1 MARHDALTDLPNRV
15 QFREQIEDSL
25 KRVRRGERVAVLCLD
40 LDHFKAVND
49 TLGHPVG
56 DALLQSV
63 ADRLRLSMRELDR
76 IARLGGDEFAIV
88 EVGSPQPEG
97 ATALARRVI
106 EALSE
111 PYDIEG
117 HHVVTGI
124 SIGVAVA
131 PTDGVDA
138 DQLLKNAD
146 IALYRAKSD
155 GRGTYRFF
163 EPEMDARMQA
173 RRALELDLRQALVKD
188 EFALFYQPIVN
199 VGSNTI
205 TGCEALLRW
214 PHPRRGMVMPADFI
228 PLAEEIGLIV
238 PIGEWV
244 LRRACRDAAAWPDGT
259 KVAVNLSPAQFRS
272 KNLLAAVTDALAAS
286 GLAPHRLEIE
296 ITEGVLLVDQNSTLA
311 LLHELRHLGVTI
323 AMDDFGTGYSS
334 LSYLRSFPFD
344 RIKIDGSFIHAI
356 SDEESSLAIIR
367 AVTGLSASL
376 GIETTAEGV
385 ETDRQ
390 LEHIR
395 AEGCTDVQGFLF
407 SDARPANEVREL
419 LRAPQGQAVAAE

>member
-1 MARHDALTDLPNRV
+1 V
-15 QFREQIEDSL
+15 
-25 KRVRRGERVAVLCLD
+25 
-40 LDHFKAVND
+40 
-49 TLGHPVG
+49 
-56 DALLQSV
+56 
-63 ADRLRLSMRELDR
+63 
-76 IARLGGDEFAIV
+76 
-88 EVGSPQPEG
+88 
-97 ATALARRVI
+97 LARRVI
-106 EALSE
+106 DALGE
-111 PYDIEG
+111 PYDIDG

-131 PTDGVDA
+131 PTDGTDA

-173 RRALELDLRQALVKD
+173 RRALELDLRQALLKD
-188 EFALFYQPIVN
+188 EFTLFYQPIVN
-199 VGSNTI
+199 LETQAV

-214 PHPRRGMVMPADFI
+214 PHAQRGMVMPADFI

-244 LRRACRDAAAWPDGT
+244 LCRACRDAATWPEGT

-272 KNLLAAVTDALAAS
+272 KNLLAAVTEALAAS
-286 GLAPHRLEIE
+286 GLAPHRLELE
-296 ITEGVLLVDQNSTLA
+296 ITEGVLLVDQDSTLA
-311 LLHELRHLGVTI
+311 LLHELRRLGVTI

-344 RIKIDGSFIHAI
+344 RIKIDGSFIRAI

-385 ETDRQ
+385 ETAKQ
-390 LEHIR
+390 LDHIR

-407 SDARPANEVREL
+407 SVARPADEVRDL
-419 LRAPQGQAVAAE
+419 LVAGHMQVEAAE